1 MDTAAQHARDV
12 AHIRERM
19 RSFYAQGKKVRIY
32 HGTTNSTR
40 AQAFEKDGFVDV
52 SQLDRIIEIHETEH
66 YIVVEPNVPMDRLV
80 NETLRHGLVPPV
92 VPEFPGITVGGGVQ
106 GGAEESSSFTYGML
120 HDCCSEYEIVLGDG
134 EVVVASPTQNTD
146 LFYGIAA
153 SYGSLGIVTRIKM
166 NLVPAREF
174 VRLTYQVVRSPDEV
188 VNLVKQKSGDAATR
202 FLDAILFSTDRGVV
216 MTGDFVD
223 RSDLPISTFSSPT
236 DEWFYLHAYELSLAH
251 ERYDELIPT
260 KDYLFRYDRGAFWM
274 GRYGF
279 KILKLP
285 FNRFTRFVL
294 NFLCDTRTL
303 YRLLHETRTS
313 QEYFIQ
319 DFNLPSENA
328 SRFLNIVDT
337 KLGIYP
343 IWICPLKPGE
353 KDKLSANCIRT
364 DLVFNI
370 GIWGKVGTH
379 YLDSVQLNRELERET
394 HALGGRKMLYAHQ
407 YYSPD
412 VFWEIYDQEWYRSLR
427 TAYRADTVFPTIY
440 EKTRVTIRRRRSLC
454 VGVVRA
460 LFSAALPAPRSP
472 VLAYVRVTDTTKQN
486 R

>member
-1 MDTAAQHARDV
+1 MNATAQHASDV
-12 AHIRERM
+12 AHIQERM
-19 RSFYAQGKKVRIY
+19 RSFYARKKKVRIY
-32 HGTTNSTR
+32 HGTTSSTR
-40 AQAFEKDGFVDV
+40 AQKFEKDGFVDV
-52 SQLDRIIEIHETEH
+52 SRLDRIIEINETER
-66 YIVVEPNVPMDRLV
+66 YAFVEPNVSMDRLV
-80 NETLRHGLVPPV
+80 AETLKYGFVPPV

-106 GGAEESSSFTYGML
+106 GGAEESSSFKQGML

-134 EVVVASPTQNTD
+134 ELVIASPAQNPD

-153 SYGSLGIVTRIKM
+153 SYGSIGIMTLIKM
-166 NLVPAREF
+166 NLVPARDF
-174 VRLTYQVVRSPDEV
+174 VRLTYQAVRSPDEAV
-188 VNLVKQKSGDAATR
+188 SLIKQKSGDVTTL

-216 MTGDFVD
+216 MTGEFAD
-223 RSDLPISTFSSPT
+223 RSDLPISTFSHRA
-236 DEWFYLHAYELSLAH
+236 DEWFYLHAREISLAH
-251 ERYDELIPT
+251 ETYEELIPT
-260 KDYLFRYDRGAFWM
+260 KEYLFRYDRGAFWM

-294 NFLCDTRTL
+294 NSLCDTRTL
-303 YRLLHETRTS
+303 YRLLHETRIS

-319 DFNLPSENA
+319 DFNLPSENVLD
-328 SRFLNIVDT
+328 FLKIVDT

-370 GIWGKVGTH
+370 GIWGRIGKH
-379 YLDSVQLNRELERET
+379 YINCVQLNRDLEREA

-412 VFWEIYDQEWYRSLR
+412 VFWKIYDQAWYRSLR
-427 TAYRADTVFPTIY
+427 STYRADTVFPTIY
-440 EKTRVTIRRRRSLC
+440 EKTNVTKRHRRSIFFGL
-454 VGVVRA
+454 VRA
-460 LFSAALPAPRSP
+460 LLSTMLPAPRSP
-472 VLAYVRVTDTTKQN
+472 VLAYARVTDTTN
-486 R
+486 RNG

>member
-1 MDTAAQHARDV
+1 
-12 AHIRERM
+12 M
-19 RSFYAQGKKVRIY
+19 RSFYVCGKKVRIY

-40 AQAFEKDGFVDV
+40 AQKFERDGFVDI
-52 SQLDRIIEIHETEH
+52 SRLDRIIEINETERH
-66 YIVVEPNVPMDRLV
+66 VVVEPNVPMDRLV
-80 NETLRHGLVPPV
+80 AETLKYGFVPPV

-106 GGAEESSSFTYGML
+106 GGAEESSSFKYGML

-134 EVVVASPTQNTD
+134 ELVTASPVRNAD

-153 SYGSLGIVTRIKM
+153 SYGSVGIVTLIKM
-166 NLVPAREF
+166 NLVPARDF
-174 VRLTYQVVRSPDEV
+174 VRLTCHAVHSLDEAV
-188 VNLVKQKSGDAATR
+188 SLIKQKSGDVDATH
-202 FLDAILFSTDRGVV
+202 FLDAILFSADRGVV
-216 MTGDFVD
+216 MTGDFAD
-223 RSDLPISTFSSPT
+223 RSDLPISTFSRRS
-236 DEWFYLHAYELSLAH
+236 DEWFYLHTRKLSLAH
-251 ERYDELIPT
+251 ETHEELIPT

-303 YRLLHETRTS
+303 YRLLHETRIS

-319 DFNLPSENA
+319 DFNLPSKNA
-328 SRFLNIVDT
+328 SRFLNIID
-337 KLGIYP
+337 KKPGIYP
-343 IWICPLKPGE
+343 IWICPLRPGE

-370 GIWGKVGTH
+370 GIWGRVGKH
-379 YLDSVQLNRELERET
+379 YLDCVQLNRYLEREA

-427 TAYRADTVFPTIY
+427 SAYRADTVFPTIY
-440 EKTRVTIRRRRSLC
+440 EKTKVTKRHRRSLFF
-454 VGVVRA
+454 GLVRA
-460 LFSAALPAPRSP
+460 LLSATPPAPRLP
-472 VLAYVRVTDTTKQN
+472 IPAYARVIGTTKTNQ
-486 R
+486 